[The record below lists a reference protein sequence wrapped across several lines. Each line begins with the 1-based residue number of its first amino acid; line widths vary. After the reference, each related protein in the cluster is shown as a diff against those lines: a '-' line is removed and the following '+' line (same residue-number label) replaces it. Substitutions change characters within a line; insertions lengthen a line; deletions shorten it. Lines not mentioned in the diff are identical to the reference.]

1 MTAAT
6 IPPQGTPTGKPTAA
20 PLVEFVSAAGDYRR
34 PSAALRRSSLTGAVI
49 ASAILHAGIC
59 GLTLSAA
66 LPTSGSE
73 PEAALTI
80 ELIMD
85 APTDAVAGEAAA
97 SGSAAPGPSPD
108 VAATESSGAVAVSSA
123 ADDTIAAPQPSPQAR
138 PPTLVKAAAAPQRQ
152 VKPLK
157 PRAAATP
164 LRKDAKPAAS
174 VPDGTAAATNAGEAA
189 SAVDDPAGSVD
200 AAGPPTSSGR
210 AGVAMAGAVTGR
222 EELLAAY
229 GRTVRAQIVAHKPR
243 GVRLPGR
250 AEISFTVT
258 GDGTLLGARIAGS
271 SGNTEL
277 DRLALLAVQA
287 AAPLPPPPAA
297 LGTQPLTFTLPFT
310 FR

>member
-1 MTAAT
+1 M
-6 IPPQGTPTGKPTAA
+6 AA
-20 PLVEFVSAAGDYRR
+20 PLLEFVSAAGDYRR

-49 ASAILHAGIC
+49 VSAILHAGIC

-66 LPTSGSE
+66 LPTSRSE

-108 VAATESSGAVAVSSA
+108 VVASESSGAVAVSSA
-123 ADDTIAAPQPSPQAR
+123 ADDAIAAPQPSPQAR
-138 PPTLVKAAAAPQRQ
+138 PPTLLKAAAAPQRH
-152 VKPLK
+152 VKPLA
-157 PRAAATP
+157 PRATAAAV
-164 LRKDAKPAAS
+164 RKDAKPAES
-174 VPDGTAAATNAGEAA
+174 VPDGPAAATDTGEAA
-189 SAVDDPAGSVD
+189 SAVGDPAGSVG
-200 AAGPPTSSGR
+200 AAGSPTASGR
-210 AGVAMAGAVTGR
+210 DGAAPAGAVTGR
-222 EELLAAY
+222 EELLEAY
-229 GRTVRAQIVAHKPR
+229 GRVVRAQIVAHKPR

-250 AEISFTVT
+250 TEISFTVT
-258 GDGTLLGARIAGS
+258 GDGTLLGARIAGP

-287 AAPLPPPPAA
+287 AAPLPPPPPA
-297 LGTQPLTFTLPFT
+297 LGTQPLTFTVPFT